1 MEYRKSADV
10 VQKELLSE
18 IDDSYEKTKGY
29 FLWDILKAVAVGIKN
44 LLEKL
49 QIVSDKL
56 DIKNIYGKE
65 RERFIFQRTGITR
78 RQATFSEGVVTVK
91 GNGIVTKGDFFETE
105 GLVRFEA
112 METVNVIE
120 QADILVKAV
129 LAGASGNVP
138 IGSITKMPI
147 TIQGITSCINKTAT
161 KGGYEAESDNDLLLR
176 YYERLREPATSGN
189 IYHYKRWAKEVEGV
203 GAVHVFP
210 LWAGD
215 NTVKI
220 VIIDLERQPASTEL
234 VEKVQNY
241 IDPDCTGTGEGVAP
255 IGAYCTVESAKPII
269 INISVMLHTSKYAV
283 LEVIKKEIKTK
294 ITDYLKQIAFEQD
307 YASFAQI
314 GANILSVENVLDYEN
329 MTLNGLTQNITCKK
343 EEVMLL
349 GKLVLLNDSTEYAAE
364 ITT

>member
-1 MEYRKSADV
+1 MDYRKSADV
-10 VQKELLSE
+10 LQKELLSE
-18 IDDSYEKTKGY
+18 IDNSYEKTKGY
-29 FLWDILKAVAVGIKN
+29 FLWDILKAVAIGIKN

-49 QIVSDKL
+49 QIVSEKL
-56 DIKNIYGKE
+56 DVENTYGQE

-78 RQATFSEGVVTVK
+78 RQATFAEGVVKVK
-91 GNGIVTKGDFFETE
+91 GNGIVTKGDLFETE

-112 METVNVIE
+112 VQTVNVVE

-129 LAGASGNVP
+129 LAGAGSNVP
-138 IGSITKMPI
+138 VGSITKMPI
-147 TIQGITSCINKTAT
+147 TIQGITSCVNEASTE
-161 KGGYEAESDNDLLLR
+161 GGYEAESDKDLLLR
-176 YYERLREPATSGN
+176 YYEKLREPATSGN

-203 GAVHVFP
+203 GAAYVFP

-215 NTVKI
+215 NTVKV

-241 IDPDCTGTGEGVAP
+241 IDPNRTGTGEGQAP
-255 IGAYCTVESAKPII
+255 IGAYCTVESAKPKI
-269 INISVMLHTSKYAV
+269 INVSVMLHTSKYAN
-283 LEVIKKEIKTK
+283 LEVVKKEMKTK
-294 ITDYLKQIAFEQD
+294 ITNYLKQIAFEQD

-314 GANILSVENVLDYEN
+314 GANILSVENVLDNEN
-329 MTLNGLTQNITCKK
+329 LTLNGLTQNITCQK

-349 GKLVLLNDSTEYAAE
+349 GELVLLNDSTEYTTE

>member
-1 MEYRKSADV
+1 MDYRKSADV
-10 VQKELLSE
+10 LQKELLSE

-29 FLWDILKAVAVGIKN
+29 FLWDILKAVAIGIKN

-49 QIVSDKL
+49 QSVSDKL
-56 DIKNIYGKE
+56 DVENTYGKE

-91 GNGIVTKGDFFETE
+91 GNGIVAKGDLFETE

-112 METVNVIE
+112 LETVTVTV

-147 TIQGITSCINKTAT
+147 TIQGITSCNNTAAT
-161 KGGYEAESDNDLLLR
+161 EGGYESESDKDLLLR
-176 YYERLREPATSGN
+176 YYEKLREPATSGN
-189 IYHYKRWAKEVEGV
+189 IYHYKSWAKEVEGV
-203 GAVHVFP
+203 GAAHVFP

-215 NTVKI
+215 NTVKV
-220 VIIDLERQPASTEL
+220 VIIDLERQPASEDL
-234 VEKVQNY
+234 VKKVQNY
-241 IDPDCTGTGEGVAP
+241 IDPNGAGTGEGQAP
-255 IGAYCTVESAKPII
+255 IGAYCTVESAKPKII
-269 INISVMLHTSKYAV
+269 DISVMLHVTKGTV

-294 ITDYLKQIAFEQD
+294 ITEYLKQIAFEQD

-314 GANILSVENVLDYEN
+314 GANILSVEGVLDYEN
-329 MTLNGLTQNITCKK
+329 MTLNGLTQNITCQKQ
-343 EEVMLL
+343 EVMLL
-349 GKLVLLNDSTEYAAE
+349 GKLVLLNDNA
-364 ITT
+364 I

>member
-56 DIKNIYGKE
+56 DIENIYGKE

-129 LAGASGNVP
+129 LAGKNGNVP

-147 TIQGITSCINKTAT
+147 TIQGITNCINKTAPT
-161 KGGYEAESDNDLLLR
+161 
-176 YYERLREPATSGN
+176 P
-189 IYHYKRWAKEVEGV
+189 
-203 GAVHVFP
+203 
-210 LWAGD
+210 
-215 NTVKI
+215 
-220 VIIDLERQPASTEL
+220 ST
-234 VEKVQNY
+234 
-241 IDPDCTGTGEGVAP
+241 
-255 IGAYCTVESAKPII
+255 
-269 INISVMLHTSKYAV
+269 
-283 LEVIKKEIKTK
+283 
-294 ITDYLKQIAFEQD
+294 
-307 YASFAQI
+307 SFAH
-314 GANILSVENVLDYEN
+314 
-329 MTLNGLTQNITCKK
+329 
-343 EEVMLL
+343 LL
-349 GKLVLLNDSTEYAAE
+349 
-364 ITT
+364 